1 MSSPRQDIFRNN
13 GTTILHLSEQ
23 QSYSNISKLTPSSEG
38 RVQLHNDMISSSLR
52 STSFLRASGS
62 VSRDDGDIIPNAS
75 NENNNGVD
83 GGVIV
88 LRLGGSKCTG
98 VDGRG

>member
-1 MSSPRQDIFRNN
+1 
-13 GTTILHLSEQ
+13 
-23 QSYSNISKLTPSSEG
+23 
-38 RVQLHNDMISSSLR
+38 MISSSLR
-52 STSFLRASGS
+52 STSSFRASGL

-88 LRLGGSKCTG
+88 IGLGGSI
-98 VDGRG
+98 